1 MKTFK
6 EYTKQQAEIDEGL
19 IRRQA
24 GMGME
29 AKIDEWISDMVSRNI
44 LDLGPVNPKGEYEI
58 NEDMTITCN
67 HHIYF
72 MNYPEEQL
80 PDYIQFNEVKSFIVA
95 DCLRLKSLRGF
106 PKSCSYKISIEGCHQ
121 LESLEGDLQYSANFY
136 IKNCSKLKNLKGAP
150 EVGNTLLS
158 GRFWVQGCQL
168 LTSLEGAPKQCVE
181 LRVDTC
187 PSLKNLK
194 GIPKNV
200 TQGCYLP
207 KNIVLK
213 ALGVN
218 TPSIGIE
225 G

>member
-72 MNYPEEQL
+72 MNYPEE
-80 PDYIQFNEVKSFIVA
+80 
-95 DCLRLKSLRGF
+95 
-106 PKSCSYKISIEGCHQ
+106 
-121 LESLEGDLQYSANFY
+121 
-136 IKNCSKLKNLKGAP
+136 
-150 EVGNTLLS
+150 
-158 GRFWVQGCQL
+158 
-168 LTSLEGAPKQCVE
+168 
-181 LRVDTC
+181 
-187 PSLKNLK
+187 
-194 GIPKNV
+194 
-200 TQGCYLP
+200 
-207 KNIVLK
+207 
-213 ALGVN
+213 
-218 TPSIGIE
+218 
-225 G
+225 